1 MGIAMLTWG
10 IAWTSAKISNEYLE
24 YNNLVFLRFFIGFLT
39 MLPFLYKRKLILSNI
54 TLPIILNIIV
64 TSVLFFIYNQCFFM
78 GTDIGKSGMGGVFV
92 TTTNPV
98 ITFIIASIISREF
111 SMMKVFS
118 IGVGVFGGLLI
129 LDVFNQGSSAF
140 LFAENQYFIFC
151 SISWGIMTIIMAHGQ
166 KKIDSI
172 WYIALCFL
180 VTSFISIF
188 FINPADILEYTK
200 YDMRFIINFFFVCS
214 AMSFGTSIYIVAAY
228 RLGPIQA
235 STFIFSVP
243 FIAMGTAFIF
253 IDEPFSFNVI
263 IGGVLSIIS
272 IYLLNFVAS
281 PIKPQT

>member
-1 MGIAMLTWG
+1 MGFAMLTWG

-118 IGVGVFGGLLI
+118 IGAGVFGGLLI

-180 VTSFISIF
+180 ITSFIAIF

-200 YDMRFIINFFFVCS
+200 YDLRFIINFFFVCS
-214 AMSFGTSIYIVAAY
+214 AMSFGTSIYIVATY
-228 RLGPIQA
+228 RLGPVQA

-272 IYLLNFVAS
+272 IYLINFVAG